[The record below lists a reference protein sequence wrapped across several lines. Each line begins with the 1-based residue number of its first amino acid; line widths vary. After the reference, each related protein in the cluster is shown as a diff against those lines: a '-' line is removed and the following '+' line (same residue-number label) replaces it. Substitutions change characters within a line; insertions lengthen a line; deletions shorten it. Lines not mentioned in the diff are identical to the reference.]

1 MTRPSKIYITER
13 KLKVWWRK
21 LKNSANIV
29 YAARC
34 KVSGEIYIGNTGKEL
49 RERFSKHRHDA
60 KKRPE
65 NNELAAH
72 IHKYQHE
79 FDMDIDVLILKRNL
93 HQKLERELRE
103 VKSTCSLST
112 KAPRRLIIEIET
124 LQMWA
129 LWSLHRPHCIK
140 YGTFT

>member
-1 MTRPSKIYITER
+1 MTKPSKLYITER
-13 KLKVWWRK
+13 KLKAWWRK

-60 KKRPE
+60 KKRPD

-72 IHKYQHE
+72 IYKHQHE
-79 FDMDIDVLILKRNL
+79 FDMDIDVLILNRNL
-93 HQKLERELRE
+93 HQKLERELWE
-103 VKSTCSLST
+103 DKSTCSLGT

-124 LQMWA
+124 LRTWV
-129 LWSLHRPHCIK
+129 LWSLHQPHWIK